1 MSLLTRIQKYVR
13 ERRKMSQYDDVVH
26 ALHTGDELRECALRF
41 SDVAEIAALQPVAW
55 YALWDETAKK
65 FLTDEFK
72 DGWAAL
78 KVGAEKPDDGG
89 EWFPLY
95 SIPKEPRKLN

>member
-1 MSLLTRIQKYVR
+1 MTLLERLQKYVR

-26 ALHTGDELRECALRF
+26 ALHTGDELRECSLKFSGSRNLALHP
-41 SDVAEIAALQPVAW
+41 IAW
-55 YALWDETAKK
+55 YALWDEAAKK
-65 FLTDEFK
+65 FLSDEFK

-78 KVGAEKPDDGG
+78 KVGAEKPNDGG